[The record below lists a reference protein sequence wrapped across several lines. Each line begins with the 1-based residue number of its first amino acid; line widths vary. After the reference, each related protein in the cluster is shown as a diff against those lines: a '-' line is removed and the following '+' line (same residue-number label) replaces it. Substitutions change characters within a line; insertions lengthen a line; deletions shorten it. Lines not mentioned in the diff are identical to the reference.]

1 MLTKFLNS
9 KCFIWSNFLCE
20 THTHIYVSGSGTP
33 EILLNFSTAFT
44 CLESFNPDF
53 NSLRQFHI
61 FLYSAVAVFTHFTR
75 HTEPRGITP
84 LIWRQPAQLCFDFR
98 EHGPL
103 DECSREFTTKHS
115 RRCQI
120 WHDFPTIAQVNEV
133 RNRLARNSAS
143 KTGLVEISL
152 EPVSASCGKTP

>member
-1 MLTKFLNS
+1 MLTTFLNS
-9 KCFIWSNFLCE
+9 KWSIWSNFLCE

-53 NSLRQFHI
+53 NSLRQL

-75 HTEPRGITP
+75 HTKPRGITP

-103 DECSREFTTKHS
+103 DECSREFRTKHS

-120 WHDFPTIAQVNEV
+120 GHNVPATVQVNEV

-152 EPVSASCGKTP
+152 EPVSASWGKTP